1 MGWGLSRRLPS
12 ATMRSPAHEPLRMTH
27 TALIDWYDTPRW
39 YDMVFDP
46 GTPTEADFVM
56 QLAERYGRG
65 PLRSVLEPACGSGR
79 MVVELARRGVRVEG
93 FDLNTHMLAA
103 AQAKLDRLAARGHD
117 LNTRLRVAD
126 MRAVPA
132 GPKVDAAHCL
142 VSTFKYI
149 LDEEGA
155 LAHLRGVAQ
164 RLKPGG
170 IYVLGVHITDY
181 AHPQAAVE
189 RWTTQRRGTKVVCVT
204 RTFPAERRTRT
215 EAVRT
220 RLTVTRGAKT
230 HRQETNWTFRT
241 YSPRQLVRLVR
252 ESGCFGIAGTFDF
265 HHDAR
270 VERELEDGRQ
280 DVVLVLKKQE

>member
-1 MGWGLSRRLPS
+1 MGWGLSQSLPS

-280 DVVLVLKKQE
+280 DVVLVLKKRE

>member
-1 MGWGLSRRLPS
+1 MGWGLSQSLPS

-170 IYVLGVHITDY
+170 SYVLGVHITDY

-241 YSPRQLVRLVR
+241 YSPLQLVRLVR

-280 DVVLVLKKQE
+280 DVVLVLKKRE

>member
-1 MGWGLSRRLPS
+1 
-12 ATMRSPAHEPLRMTH
+12 MTH

-117 LNTRLRVAD
+117 LSTRLRVAD

>member
-1 MGWGLSRRLPS
+1 
-12 ATMRSPAHEPLRMTH
+12 
-27 TALIDWYDTPRW
+27 
-39 YDMVFDP
+39 
-46 GTPTEADFVM
+46 
-56 QLAERYGRG
+56 
-65 PLRSVLEPACGSGR
+65 
-79 MVVELARRGVRVEG
+79 
-93 FDLNTHMLAA
+93 
-103 AQAKLDRLAARGHD
+103 
-117 LNTRLRVAD
+117 